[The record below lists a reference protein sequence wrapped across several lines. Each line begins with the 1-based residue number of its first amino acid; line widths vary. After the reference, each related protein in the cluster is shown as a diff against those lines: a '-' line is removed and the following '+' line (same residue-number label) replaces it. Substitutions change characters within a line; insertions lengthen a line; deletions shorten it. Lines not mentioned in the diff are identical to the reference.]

1 MHLKSNTVV
10 KTLGYLR
17 VHWTCSDYVSNRNQW
32 TSSEKSSTAK
42 PESSA
47 FERNVWTRVNQEKC
61 SVSKEKAGST
71 TYYCKLTCPLS
82 GTWSLD
88 SSNILLNGLHFFH
101 GSRKSSELQDLP
113 GKSVKLF
120 QLCQPLFL
128 SLLTQDKSFQEIISV
143 LNLPLPSS
151 LPKLQAQQFLL
162 FLGSQ
167 TEHQLPDQWPQ
178 GLRHGG

>member
-17 VHWTCSDYVSNRNQW
+17 MHWTCSDYVSNRNQW

-128 SLLTQDKSFQEIISV
+128 SLLTQDKWGDVVWMIPGKQSIQGQV
-143 LNLPLPSS
+143 QRN
-151 LPKLQAQQFLL
+151 LPKLCPP
-162 FLGSQ
+162 GPV
-167 TEHQLPDQWPQ
+167 TKR
-178 GLRHGG
+178 LR